1 MIQNVTCVI
10 LDFEK
15 IGMDRGCQ
23 IKLPFVWSSYTL
35 PDLVCPP
42 QWVPVPKVFCPSA
55 GSRRPWSGEGC
66 SRWAQSRQHCS
77 WKNKFK
83 EKLIKNKKE
92 QFYFLYSQKI
102 YFWISLSAIWPYHDT
117 NSWWWA
123 TRKTFLN
130 QQISNRICR
139 IRVKI
144 FIEFLINIHFQF
156 KCWQPLQISS
166 LVKEKDWK

>member
-1 MIQNVTCVI
+1 MFFFHRKTWFVKWFKTCVI
-10 LDFEK
+10 LDFEN
-15 IGMDRGCQ
+15 IGMDSGCQ
-23 IKLPFVWSSYTL
+23 IRLPFVWSSYTL

-92 QFYFLYSQKI
+92 HFFFGLTEN
-102 YFWISLSAIWPYHDT
+102 L
-117 NSWWWA
+117 
-123 TRKTFLN
+123 FLN
-130 QQISNRICR
+130 I
-139 IRVKI
+139 
-144 FIEFLINIHFQF
+144 
-156 KCWQPLQISS
+156 
-166 LVKEKDWK
+166 LVCHLTIPRYKQLVMSY